1 MGRSRLELCN
11 MEETK
16 LLRILILIITQFI
29 TLPFCAHASE
39 ESWVK
44 DIARNNHIDESE
56 RKWAED
62 IANRDQQMTMNNFK
76 EMMNEQGFEPD
87 MRDSVLKPRPVLQI
101 FVSTSMPK
109 QLLKAYAREAS
120 RYNGVLVFRGLPNGS
135 FRKLT
140 NLVMDISDENHPAAM
155 QIDDE
160 AFRGFDIKVVPTIV
174 LSKPVSMFDEQ
185 TKIGKFDKVRGNIT
199 IKGALELFSNNGDL
213 AVLARGM
220 LK

>member
-1 MGRSRLELCN
+1 

-16 LLRILILIITQFI
+16 LLRILILIITKFI
-29 TLPFCAHASE
+29 VLLSCAHAE

-101 FVSTSMPK
+101 FVSASMPR
-109 QLLKAYAREAS
+109 QLLKAYTREAS
-120 RYNGVLVFRGLPNGS
+120 RYDGVLVFRGLPHGS
-135 FRKLT
+135 FKKFT
-140 NLVMDISDENHPAAM
+140 DLVMDISDEKHPTAM

-199 IKGALELFSNNGDL
+199 IKGALELFSNKGDL
-213 AVLARGM
+213 SYDARGL